1 MSSESHR
8 TTTRT
13 ISIAMIMLI
22 SALAPMAVPVSAT
35 HNTSEPLVL
44 EMQDDNGNWTGVPE
58 FVDPITGNGDFLD
71 PGTYEFRFTS
81 NDLTLNDSYELDWEV
96 EVCEFFDDDC
106 DDAVSES
113 RSWTA
118 MGTTST
124 EPWNLTLGI
133 MDCDVSIHAYLSNA
147 TSGDSFEY
155 EWDLLGPCGNTGDIT
170 LELDLDDDG
179 VDEVVQGFDFDEEL
193 SLSAGDYDASFNV
206 SNLSSTGSYNM
217 TWFVDLG
224 SEYEEFV
231 EGEAAWTGTD
241 PGNALDFDLEIQMT
255 TCDFMIL
262 AVLSDVSAGEDISAF
277 VAMARGPCVQPI
289 AVSIYDEE
297 SGEWIEMGGAM
308 PEADYP
314 DCFWSDEEVLWWCGE
329 DTDGDGTLDYTDT
342 WWYYCELSDYS
353 WLCTDS
359 FGQSEDH
366 EFTENN
372 TLLQPLFLEEGTYDV
387 LVNLSA
393 LNATTHYAVHLGHL
407 NPEYMEFNSTTE
419 NYSISAELPVSI
431 TDCDEWFQISVFDD
445 PSNYPYEM
453 PTFFTS
459 LTYMGPCDEPPSRF
473 NLTYDGM
480 DYEVEYEYNTYDDCT
495 DVGGGWEC
503 EWGHDYD
510 GDGEADEY
518 HYDFFPY
525 EDCEYSEDDML
536 WYCEMLGMGPTLE
549 EGNHSME
556 LVALDLVVG
565 DNYSVHVMIDV
576 GTQQSHHGDE
586 WIYDFEATAEEEVID
601 FYVET
606 DNFTCHVDIRAV
618 LSEDDGN
625 QAYEVGMSWFSFNG
639 PCEQPPSP
647 FTLTYDGMDYEM
659 DYHYSTYDDC
669 TDVGDGW
676 ECEVAHDWDNDGEA
690 DDYHY
695 DHFPYDHCE
704 YSEDDMLWY
713 CITGEMPPSI
723 EEGNHTMELT
733 VEDLVAGTDYS
744 LEMSINVCENMVGCE
759 YDWEMLEF
767 NATAETMTETF
778 HLVTDNYTC
787 DVNINVHLY
796 EDDYWGH
803 SHVAY
808 DNFHFRGP
816 CEQPPSPFTLT
827 YDGMDYEMG
836 FETVTYQDCTDD
848 GWGWECMDDDYGE
861 AEYYPYDDCEFS
873 EDDMVWY
880 CVEMVDPYLD
890 AGNHTMEITVEDL
903 EPGMNYSM
911 EINSYMWGM
920 FSGTDDMTIQLDFTA
935 DSDVMSEEFVIEVMN
950 STCNVNINVH
960 LYEDGDWG
968 HSHVAHDYFN
978 FEAPCE
984 MEMDF
989 PVDLGLEVDD
999 GGWTT
1004 VDSMPMDLF
1013 FSDEDEMSD
1022 AEMIEMMLE
1031 NVGYVMEEGNW
1042 SLRWTMDGLTNGSE
1056 YVLEVEIEVPSMEED
1071 GEMTFFCGNGDEIPF
1086 YWVNDEY
1093 EDCEDGSDEQQY
1105 DEDGDPIN
1113 WFDCMDGSEVWIY
1126 QVNDGNFDCPD
1137 GEDEYSESSGNGEEY
1152 FHYHTATDDHGH
1164 VEWNMEVTEDTCFM
1178 MINAAMSDMD
1188 EGSLVSMFIA
1198 MVMGPMATIDDNGN
1212 EIPDCIE
1219 MMMNDGSDGDGPD
1232 WNMEDFA
1239 VGRDYE
1245 AVLEHVD
1252 FNESHVVLFV
1262 AQHTIMHDDFRMKID
1277 HDFFNGD
1284 DYLNDTEAMEF
1295 EMMWVMNALPEGC
1308 DESAPEFAV
1317 SGFEVDCAEPMQMFH
1332 GLANDSEEED
1342 IVWTAGWLL
1351 HYSNVTVDDNGELV
1365 IYYEGD
1371 DEDDEPEEF
1380 DGSICGS
1387 AGEFSGLLP
1396 VSWSYNGSVVESD
1409 CVTFEAGD
1417 RIGSIE
1423 IIFGLPDSDG
1433 DGYNDLDDRF
1443 PDDPEEWADT
1453 DDDGYGDN
1461 HDMFPDDPT
1470 EHWDSDGDGY
1480 GDNGDQYPWDA
1491 SEWADS
1497 DGDGYGDNI
1506 DAFPNDS
1513 TEWVDTDADGTGDNA
1528 DTDADGDGVDDSDE
1542 DSDGDGVNDDQDD
1555 FPFDA
1560 NETTDSDGDGVGDN
1574 SDAFPDDANETT
1586 DTDNDGIGD
1595 NSDEDVDGDGVT
1607 NDLDDFPLDS
1617 GQSSDAD
1624 GDGVGDAEDAFPNN
1638 ANEYADSD
1646 GDGIGDNAD
1655 DDDDNDGTPDTSDA
1669 FPTNP
1674 NENTDTDGDGYGDN
1688 SDAFPN
1694 DAGEWNDYDGD
1705 GVGDNSDA
1713 FMTDPYESRD
1723 TDGDGLGDN
1732 ADAFPNDPNEK
1743 VDSDGDGVGNNADAF
1758 PTDPSETTDTDGDG
1772 VGDNA
1777 DDDADGDGVP
1787 DEPVDPVDGS
1797 DSGGILPGFTA
1808 LTGLASV
1815 LGAAI
1820 LVAGRRKD

>member
-1 MSSESHR
+1 
-8 TTTRT
+8 
-13 ISIAMIMLI
+13 
-22 SALAPMAVPVSAT
+22 
-35 HNTSEPLVL
+35 
-44 EMQDDNGNWTGVPE
+44 
-58 FVDPITGNGDFLD
+58 
-71 PGTYEFRFTS
+71 
-81 NDLTLNDSYELDWEV
+81 
-96 EVCEFFDDDC
+96 
-106 DDAVSES
+106 
-113 RSWTA
+113 
-118 MGTTST
+118 
-124 EPWNLTLGI
+124 
-133 MDCDVSIHAYLSNA
+133 
-147 TSGDSFEY
+147 
-155 EWDLLGPCGNTGDIT
+155 
-170 LELDLDDDG
+170 
-179 VDEVVQGFDFDEEL
+179 
-193 SLSAGDYDASFNV
+193 
-206 SNLSSTGSYNM
+206 
-217 TWFVDLG
+217 
-224 SEYEEFV
+224 
-231 EGEAAWTGTD
+231 
-241 PGNALDFDLEIQMT
+241 
-255 TCDFMIL
+255 
-262 AVLSDVSAGEDISAF
+262 
-277 VAMARGPCVQPI
+277 
-289 AVSIYDEE
+289 
-297 SGEWIEMGGAM
+297 
-308 PEADYP
+308 
-314 DCFWSDEEVLWWCGE
+314 
-329 DTDGDGTLDYTDT
+329 
-342 WWYYCELSDYS
+342 
-353 WLCTDS
+353 
-359 FGQSEDH
+359 
-366 EFTENN
+366 
-372 TLLQPLFLEEGTYDV
+372 
-387 LVNLSA
+387 
-393 LNATTHYAVHLGHL
+393 
-407 NPEYMEFNSTTE
+407 
-419 NYSISAELPVSI
+419 
-431 TDCDEWFQISVFDD
+431 
-445 PSNYPYEM
+445 
-453 PTFFTS
+453 
-459 LTYMGPCDEPPSRF
+459 
-473 NLTYDGM
+473 
-480 DYEVEYEYNTYDDCT
+480 
-495 DVGGGWEC
+495 
-503 EWGHDYD
+503 
-510 GDGEADEY
+510 
-518 HYDFFPY
+518 
-525 EDCEYSEDDML
+525 ML
-536 WYCEMLGMGPTLE
+536 WYC
-549 EGNHSME
+549 
-556 LVALDLVVG
+556 V
-565 DNYSVHVMIDV
+565 
-576 GTQQSHHGDE
+576 
-586 WIYDFEATAEEEVID
+586 
-601 FYVET
+601 
-606 DNFTCHVDIRAV
+606 
-618 LSEDDGN
+618 
-625 QAYEVGMSWFSFNG
+625 
-639 PCEQPPSP
+639 
-647 FTLTYDGMDYEM
+647 
-659 DYHYSTYDDC
+659 
-669 TDVGDGW
+669 
-676 ECEVAHDWDNDGEA
+676 
-690 DDYHY
+690 
-695 DHFPYDHCE
+695 
-704 YSEDDMLWY
+704 
-713 CITGEMPPSI
+713 TGEMHPEI

-733 VEDLVAGTDYS
+733 VEDLEVGTNYTVEMYIDICQNMAGCY
-744 LEMSINVCENMVGCE
+744 G
-759 YDWEMLEF
+759 DWVELEF
-767 NATAETMTETF
+767 NATAETMSETF
-778 HLVTDNYTC
+778 HLETDNYTC

-890 AGNHTMEITVEDL
+890 AGNHTMEITVEGL

-950 STCNVNINVH
+950 STCNVNINVQ